1 MESLVTFGD
10 IEIIISYKTLLICTL
25 LVTSYFNQARS
36 IYSRES
42 VIPIIIIIISSSS
55 SSSSIII
62 NIIMY
67 TSRPV
72 VQRSP
77 TPIIR
82 YPFSPAHSFN
92 IKAVKV
98 RKQWRFCR
106 QASSSTKPN
115 EVSCGV
121 KKLSLELE

>member
-1 MESLVTFGD
+1 MTFGD

-42 VIPIIIIIISSSS
+42 VIPIIIIISSSSSSS

>member
-1 MESLVTFGD
+1 MTFGD